1 MSSYLEN
8 SDDIL
13 YAFLQ
18 QATELDQEERPVID
32 LLVESVVDNLIEKVD
47 GNRRK

>member
-8 SDDIL
+8 SNDVL

-18 QATELDQEERPVID
+18 QATELDEEERAVID
-32 LLVESVVDNLIEKVD
+32 SLVESVVDDLIEKVD